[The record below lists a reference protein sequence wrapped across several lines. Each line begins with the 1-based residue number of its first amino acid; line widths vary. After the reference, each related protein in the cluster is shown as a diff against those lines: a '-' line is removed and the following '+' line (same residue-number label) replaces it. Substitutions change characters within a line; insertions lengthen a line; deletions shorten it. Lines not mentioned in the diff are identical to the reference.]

1 MIIDFIIDDDY
12 WDDGDKRRTRLDE
25 LRTSIAMK
33 EWHLDTW
40 RRVDNAPMGTWCRRP
55 HDLVEVAEYYQ
66 LMYLE
71 QSELAYK
78 QNGVEENSD
87 GRVDS
92 KIISMLDELA
102 EEKTIRDL
110 INVLGWAKENNQK
123 ARTAVAD
130 TVHAGRLVSIVS
142 GWAEMSENERQR
154 ITQTTILLGQMFT
167 DEVKKRMSN
176 DEL

>member
-1 MIIDFIIDDDY
+1 MIDFIIDDGY
-12 WDDGDKRRTRLDE
+12 YDDGDRRRTRLGE

-55 HDLVEVAEYYQ
+55 NDLVEVAEYYQ

-71 QSELAYK
+71 QSEIVYE
-78 QNGVEENSD
+78 QNGLAENHNS
-87 GRVDS
+87 GADS

-102 EEKTIRDL
+102 EERTIRDL

-123 ARTAVAD
+123 ARTAVTD
-130 TVHAGRLVSIVS
+130 TVHAGRLVSIVTE
-142 GWAEMSENERQR
+142 WARMSESERNHL
-154 ITQTTILLGQMFT
+154 TQTTILLGQMFT
-167 DEVKKRMSN
+167 DEIKKRISD